1 MNTTRRGFVRTV
13 GFSAAALTGAAIGSR
28 GLEAE
33 LAAQAMGQ
41 QMPEVPAGAIKIS
54 SNENPY
60 GPGPHVVAAVNKAL
74 AGEGNRY
81 GRSGMVL
88 TTAVAKSLDLP
99 AASVLMASGSGDLL
113 RAAVLAY
120 TSATKALVTAVP
132 SYEGP
137 VRIAEALKVPISGVP
152 VTAGMGLDLP
162 AMVTAA
168 SKGAGLAF
176 ICNPNNPTG
185 TFLSKAAVT
194 EAISAI
200 RTASPST
207 LVLIDEAY
215 FDCVDDPTYGSVA
228 ALAASTPG
236 VLVLRTF
243 SKIHGLAGMRIG
255 YAVGHPDTLA
265 TYRLYVGQS
274 VISAAS
280 AAAAVAS
287 LQDTAYYQEQRRLNS
302 VGRAWTTK
310 ALTEMGYAPVPSQTN
325 FVLVDVKRDVREFNA
340 ACRAKGVLVARPFP
354 PLDTHARISI
364 GTPDEMTRA
373 LAVFREVLVAP
384 ASARL

>member
-1 MNTTRRGFVRTV
+1 MFTSRRGFVRTV
-13 GFSAAALTGAAIGSR
+13 GLSAAALTGAAIGSR

-41 QMPEVPAGAIKIS
+41 QMPEVPAGAIRIS

-74 AGEGNRY
+74 LGEGNRY

-88 TTAVAKSLDLP
+88 TSAVAKSLDLP
-99 AASVLMASGSGDLL
+99 PASVLMASGSGDLL
-113 RAAVLAY
+113 RAAVVAY
-120 TSATKALVTAVP
+120 TSPTRALVTAVP

-137 VRIAEALKVPISGVP
+137 VRVADALKVPISGIP
-152 VTAGMGLDLP
+152 VTAAMGLDLP
-162 AMVTAA
+162 AMVAAA

-185 TFLSKAAVT
+185 TFLSKSAVTAAVH
-194 EAISAI
+194 AI
-200 RTASPST
+200 RAASPGT
-207 LVLIDEAY
+207 TVLVDEAY
-215 FDCVDDPTYGSVA
+215 FDCVDDPTFGSVA
-228 ALAASTPG
+228 ELAAATPG

-255 YAVGHPDTLA
+255 YAVGHPETLA
-265 TYRLYVGQS
+265 SYRLYVGQS

-287 LQDTAYYQEQRRLNS
+287 LEHAGYYQEQRRLNTA
-302 VGRAWTTK
+302 GRTWTMR
-310 ALTEMGYAPVPSQTN
+310 ALTELGYAPVPSQTN

-340 ACRAKGVLVARPFP
+340 ACRARGVLVARPFP

-373 LAVFREVLVAP
+373 MAVFRDVLVGST
-384 ASARL
+384 SARL